1 MSHERRKTWQD
12 RVININIANEAASLI
27 NSTKLSDLLSINSIT
42 ATQFWPICQPWSQ
55 HTHHT
60 FTMTATLF
68 KYRIIIKTAKLM
80 YHIFRS
86 QCPPYLIDLISF
98 LPKHHQQFR
107 LQSSLARAAVTQQ
120 TRISSEGERFCV
132 CGPKIWNSLPLD
144 IPTIDSH
151 WPLTPMITQ
160 ITFILWRFSFFQ
172 MTVNLKSWG
181 LMILRT
187 CKRFGCTQC
196 CCSVVLNVLLRKIF
210 KRLQH
215 NPCVSMVL
223 CNLYT
228 FFIPPADVEM
238 HDCYAYL

>member
-107 LQSSLARAAVTQQ
+107 LQSPLARAAVTQQ
-120 TRISSEGERFCV
+120 TRIQFQRRAILCV
-132 CGPKIWNSLPLD
+132 WSKNLELSATRYSNNRLTLATHSNDHSNHIYFVKILLLPDDCQPK
-144 IPTIDSH
+144 
-151 WPLTPMITQ
+151 
-160 ITFILWRFSFFQ
+160 
-172 MTVNLKSWG
+172 K
-181 LMILRT
+181 LRT
-187 CKRFGCTQC
+187 HDTSNVQAVRVHT
-196 CCSVVLNVLLRKIF
+196 VLL
-210 KRLQH
+210 LG
-215 NPCVSMVL
+215 CAE
-223 CNLYT
+223 C
-228 FFIPPADVEM
+228 A
-238 HDCYAYL
+238 A